1 MTLNVYRNEALAEI
15 INSVDPNIF
24 ESHSDR
30 ELGRHIKSLI
40 FSSVAQELNINYLSK
55 IELKKIREE
64 LAKRNNRNNEKNTAH
79 SVIKA
84 LTNSDYLRAIEV
96 ILKDEDFK
104 RLLKPHILREFQ
116 SRIAKKKRG
125 DALTRVL
132 EKMVKKNSNITEP
145 EVRELLKNGYSDD
158 ITYNHPEDGIY
169 IESERKEIEI
179 TALKD
184 RLSRV
189 KKDLKK
195 QIALAG

>member
-1 MTLNVYRNEALAEI
+1 MTLNLYRNEVLAEI
-15 INSVDPNIF
+15 LNSIDPNIF
-24 ESHSDR
+24 ESHSDK

-40 FSSVAQELNINYLSK
+40 FNSLGQELNLNYLSK
-55 IELKKIREE
+55 IELRKIRGE
-64 LAKRNNRNNEKNTAH
+64 LAERNNWSNEKNVAH

-84 LTNSDYLRAIEV
+84 VTHSDYLRAIEV
-96 ILKDEDFK
+96 ILKDENFK
-104 RLLKPHILREFQ
+104 SLLEPHILRGFQ

-125 DALTRVL
+125 DALTRSL
-132 EKMVKKNSNITEP
+132 EKMVKKNPNITEP
-145 EVRELLKNGYSDD
+145 EVRELLRNGYSDD

-195 QIALAG
+195 QSR

>member
-1 MTLNVYRNEALAEI
+1 MTLNIYRNEVLAEI
-15 INSVDPNIF
+15 LNLIDPNIF
-24 ESHSDR
+24 ESHSDKA
-30 ELGRHIKSLI
+30 LGVHIKNLI

-55 IELKKIREE
+55 IELKKIRGE
-64 LAKRNNRNNEKNTAH
+64 LSDRNNSSNEKNIAH

-84 LTNSDYLRAIEV
+84 ITNSDYLRAIDV

-104 RLLKPHILREFQ
+104 SLLKPHILKEFQ

-125 DALTRVL
+125 DALTRAL
-132 EKMVKKNSNITEP
+132 EKMVKKNPNIKEP
-145 EVRELLKNGYSDD
+145 EVRELLRNGYSDD